1 MNDSADARHEQKR
14 ELIIFT
20 VAEQSFC
27 MDIMQV
33 REIRGWTTVTVLPHA
48 PAYVL
53 GVVNLRGA
61 VVPIVDLAARLGLPP
76 LKPEPRHVILVTQI
90 SEQVVGFFV
99 TAVSDILSVSP
110 TSIQSMPEMS
120 GADTSEYIE
129 GMIVV
134 DNTTISILN
143 AAAAAPS
150 VALSGA
156 A

>member
-1 MNDSADARHEQKR
+1 MSDTIDTRHDKKR
-14 ELIIFT
+14 EVIIFT

-33 REIRGWTTVTVLPHA
+33 REIRGWTTVTVLPHS
-48 PAYVL
+48 PSFIL

-90 SEQVVGFFV
+90 ADQIVGFFV

-110 TSIQSMPEMS
+110 SQIQPMPDMS
-120 GADTSEYIE
+120 GAETSDYIE

-134 DNTTISILN
+134 EDATISILN
-143 AAAAAPS
+143 AAATAPAI
-150 VALSGA
+150 ALSGA

>member
-1 MNDSADARHEQKR
+1 MNDSTDARHEHKR

-48 PAYVL
+48 PGYVL

-76 LKPEPRHVILVTQI
+76 LKPEARHVILVTQI
-90 SEQVVGFFV
+90 ADQVVGFFV
-99 TAVSDILSVSP
+99 TAVSDILSVPPS
-110 TSIQSMPEMS
+110 SIQPMPDMS
-120 GADTSEYIE
+120 GAETSEYIE
-129 GMIVV
+129 GLIVV
-134 DNTTISILN
+134 EDTTISILN
-143 AAAAAPS
+143 AAAAAPAI
-150 VALSGA
+150 ALSGTA
-156 A
+156 

>member
-1 MNDSADARHEQKR
+1 MNGATDARHEQKR

-33 REIRGWTTVTVLPHA
+33 REIRGWTTVTVLPHS
-48 PAYVL
+48 PGYIL

-90 SEQVVGFFV
+90 ADQVVGFFV
-99 TAVSDILSVSP
+99 TSVSDILSVSP
-110 TSIQSMPEMS
+110 SSIQPMPSMS
-120 GADTSEYIE
+120 GSETSNYIE
-129 GMIVV
+129 GMIVA
-134 DNTTISILN
+134 DDATISILN
-143 AAAAAPS
+143 AQAAAPS
-150 VALSGA
+150 IQVAGA
-156 A
+156 D

>member
-1 MNDSADARHEQKR
+1 MNDSPDIRHEPKR

-48 PAYVL
+48 PSYVL

-90 SEQVVGFFV
+90 SDQVVGFFV

-110 TSIQSMPEMS
+110 SSIQTMPEMS
-120 GADTSEYIE
+120 GAETSDYIE

-134 DNTTISILN
+134 DGMTISILN

-150 VALSGA
+150 IALVGA

>member
-1 MNDSADARHEQKR
+1 MNEATDARQEKER

-48 PAYVL
+48 PGYVL

-90 SEQVVGFFV
+90 DDQVVGFFV
-99 TAVSDILSVSP
+99 SSVSDILSVSP
-110 TSIQSMPEMS
+110 STVQPMPDMS
-120 GADTSEYIE
+120 GAKTNDFIE
-129 GMIVV
+129 GLIVV
-134 DNTTISILN
+134 GDATINILN
-143 AAAAAPS
+143 AGAAAPS
-150 VALSGA
+150 VSLAGA